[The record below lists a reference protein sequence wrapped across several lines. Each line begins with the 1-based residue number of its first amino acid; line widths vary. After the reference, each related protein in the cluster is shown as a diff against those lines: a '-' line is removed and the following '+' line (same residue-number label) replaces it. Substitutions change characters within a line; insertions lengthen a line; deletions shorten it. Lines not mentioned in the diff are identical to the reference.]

1 MLVRAFSRCE
11 GYFIRIDAWKRIMR
25 KYPNFVHDIN
35 YRAIKQYET
44 IWTECN
50 RVKQLEKK
58 KMLKRR
64 DFKHIIMLD
73 DQDTI
78 IELNSYLQKA
88 VLSKKLSKDFQ
99 HAKRKV
105 HIHGAK
111 YQDKD
116 LEDLQVFEA

>member
-1 MLVRAFSRCE
+1 MLVRAFDRCE
-11 GYFIRIDAWKRIMR
+11 GYFIRIDAWKRTMR

-35 YRAIKQYET
+35 YRAIKQYEI

-78 IELNSYLQKA
+78 IELNTYLQ
-88 VLSKKLSKDFQ
+88 
-99 HAKRKV
+99 
-105 HIHGAK
+105 
-111 YQDKD
+111 
-116 LEDLQVFEA
+116 